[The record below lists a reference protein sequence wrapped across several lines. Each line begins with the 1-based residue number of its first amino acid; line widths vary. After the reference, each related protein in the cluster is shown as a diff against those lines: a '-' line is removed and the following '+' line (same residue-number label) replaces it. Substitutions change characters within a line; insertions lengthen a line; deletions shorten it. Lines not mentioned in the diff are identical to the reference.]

1 MWEIVSARRW
11 GVRWRGKRTEKEG
24 PGQLDLPWAMGGGGE
39 EGRVRGEDRGKNAG
53 FLGKDLRRGC
63 GYQM

>member
-11 GVRWRGKRTEKEG
+11 GVRWRGKRTEEEG
-24 PGQLDLPWAMGGGGE
+24 PGQWTYHGRWGGGRE

-53 FLGKDLRRGC
+53 FLGKDLRRGF